1 MRPDR
6 IILGEIRGGEAFT
19 FLRAINTGHPGS
31 IATIHANSPARAVE
45 QLAMLV
51 LQSGSRLDGVEVRR
65 YVRESVDVFVQLERR
80 EGVRSVSQL
89 LVSI

>member
-6 IILGEIRGGEAFT
+6 IILGEIRGAEAFT

-31 IATIHANSPARAVE
+31 IATIHANSPARAIE

-51 LQSGSRLDGVEVRR
+51 LQSGSRLDGAELRR
-65 YVRESVDVFVQLERR
+65 YVRESVGVFVQLERY
-80 EGVRSVSQL
+80 EGRRRVSQL
-89 LVSI
+89 LVSE